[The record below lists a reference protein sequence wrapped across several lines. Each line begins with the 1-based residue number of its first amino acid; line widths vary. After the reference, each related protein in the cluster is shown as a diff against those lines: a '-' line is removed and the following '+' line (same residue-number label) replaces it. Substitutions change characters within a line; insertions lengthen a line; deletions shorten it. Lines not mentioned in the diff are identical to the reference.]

1 MSVSTPETRTKANI
15 ENISKV
21 VQNNFPDSDIEV
33 VRRAYELADRAHAGV
48 TRKTGE
54 PYIHHCLETAYTL
67 ANMRLD
73 PPTVA
78 AGLLHDVPEDT
89 DYTIE
94 QVEEEFGSEI
104 AKLVD
109 GVTKL
114 GQIDK
119 LSHHKDRTITEARQA
134 ENLRKMFLAMAA
146 DIRVVLIKL
155 ADRLHNMRTLWGV
168 PRNKQIRIA
177 RETLDIFAPLA
188 NRLGIWQVKWELE
201 DLCLYYLEP
210 DIYQEIKAL
219 VAERREDRDKY
230 VEKVIHILQD
240 QLEKENI
247 NAEISGRSKHIY
259 SIYRKMQQKGRDYE
273 HIYDV
278 RAVRVVVDEVRDCYH
293 VLGLVHAQWTPIP
306 GEFDDYIANPKENN
320 YQSLHTAVVG
330 PGGKTLEVQIRTHE
344 MHYVAEFGVAA
355 HWRYKEQIAGDKG
368 MEARIASLRSLM
380 DWRQDMADAGEF
392 VDSLKTD
399 ILPDRVFVF
408 TPKGE
413 IIDLPAGATP
423 LDFAYRIHTDV
434 GHRCRGA
441 KIDGKIVPFDYQLK
455 DGDQVEIITT
465 RRSQP
470 SRDWLNP
477 HLGYVKTSRARS
489 KIRGWFRKQD
499 RKVNIA
505 QGRELLENELK
516 KLGMKQENF
525 ERLANLAKYDKVDDF
540 LAAIGYGDISP
551 QTLAARAL
559 ELKETEVLPEPP
571 PVTGPRLPMVP
582 RSKESADVS
591 IDGVGNMLTRLAG
604 CCNPLP
610 GDAIVGYVTLGHG
623 VSIHRQTCSNILNK
637 EATGRL
643 IEVKWR
649 QATHQVHSVIVE
661 VLAWDRSGLFSD
673 VANIVAQ
680 EDVNMSSAHVSTSK
694 QDHSALITAT
704 LEITDAAQLSRLLN
718 KISQLPNVVDVYR
731 QSG

>member
-1 MSVSTPETRTKANI
+1 MSVPTPETKSKANI
-15 ENISKV
+15 ENISKI
-21 VQNNFPDSDIEV
+21 VQSNFPESDIEV
-33 VRRAYELADRAHAGV
+33 VLRAYDLADRAHAGV
-48 TRKTGE
+48 VRKTGE
-54 PYIHHCLETAYTL
+54 PYIRHCLETAYSL
-67 ANMRLD
+67 AIMRLD
-73 PPTVA
+73 PPTIA

-104 AKLVD
+104 AQLVD

-119 LSHHKDRTITEARQA
+119 LSHHKDRTITEAHQA
-134 ENLRKMFLAMAA
+134 ENLRKMFLAMGA

-177 RETLDIFAPLA
+177 RETMDIFAPLA
-188 NRLGIWQVKWELE
+188 NRLGIWQIKWELE

-230 VEKVIHILQD
+230 VDKVTRILQD

-247 NAEISGRSKHIY
+247 KAEISGRSKHIY
-259 SIYRKMQQKGRDYE
+259 SIYRKMLQKGRDYE

-278 RAVRVVVDEVRDCYH
+278 RAVRVIVNDVRDCYH

-355 HWRYKEQIAGDKG
+355 HWRYKEHITGDKAL
-368 MEARIASLRSLM
+368 EARIASLRSLI
-380 DWRQDMADAGEF
+380 DWRQDMADAKEF

-423 LDFAYRIHTDV
+423 LDFAYRIHTEV

-441 KIDGKIVPFDYQLK
+441 KIDGKMVPFDYQLK
-455 DGDQVEIITT
+455 DGDQVEIVTT
-465 RRSQP
+465 KRSRP

-477 HLGYVKTSRARS
+477 HLGYVKTSRARA

-516 KLGMKQENF
+516 KMGMKQENF
-525 ERLANLAKYDKVDDF
+525 ERLANLASYDKVDDF

-551 QTLAARAL
+551 QTLAAKAL
-559 ELKETEVLPEPP
+559 ELKETEVLPEPALAI
-571 PVTGPRLPMVP
+571 GPRLPTVP

-591 IDGVGNMLTRLAG
+591 INGVGNMLTRLAG

-610 GDAIVGYVTLGHG
+610 GDAIMGYITLGHG
-623 VSIHRQTCSNILNK
+623 VSIHRQTCPNILNK

-649 QATHQVHSVIVE
+649 QTVQQVHSVIVE

-673 VANIVAQ
+673 IANIVAR
-680 EDVNMSSAHVSTSK
+680 EDVNMSSAHVSTNK

-704 LEITDAAQLSRLLN
+704 LEITDVAQLSRLLN
-718 KISQLPNVVDVYR
+718 KISQLPNVVDVHR
-731 QSG
+731 QTG